1 MDMNCNARAAGAF
14 IGQWTHMP
22 THGHAQDEVGKG
34 YKDETSALNNSEQE
48 TGKPAFKIAHSA
60 VCNSN

>member
-1 MDMNCNARAAGAF
+1 
-14 IGQWTHMP
+14 MP

-34 YKDETSALNNSEQE
+34 YKDETSAPNNSEQE